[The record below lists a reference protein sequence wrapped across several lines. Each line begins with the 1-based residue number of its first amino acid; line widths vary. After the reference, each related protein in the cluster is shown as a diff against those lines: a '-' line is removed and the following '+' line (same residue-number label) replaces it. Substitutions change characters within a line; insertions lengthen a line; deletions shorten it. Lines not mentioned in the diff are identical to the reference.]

1 MGHLEGRRVVVAGAS
16 AGIGRSFAVQAV
28 GAGADVVLGARRAEV
43 LEDVVGEAG
52 GGNAVV
58 LDVCDPVG
66 RAAFVAGAV
75 EHLKEID
82 LVLLAVGWADLRPLA
97 EVDDEAWART
107 LATNLIGVD
116 RLVAALRPALAPEA
130 VVAILSSETAHRPRR
145 GLVPYAASKAAL
157 EATVA
162 GWRVEHPG
170 IRLSCVV
177 VGATFP
183 TDFGK
188 DFDGDHLGAAM
199 ADWERHGLMQE
210 DFMVPEDVAGCL
222 VEIYGTALRFP
233 GVGID
238 QIMLRSPS
246 PVLGSGEPSTEPS
259 TTEPSTSTSTSTSTS
274 PSSQPA
280 SEEHP

>member
-1 MGHLEGRRVVVAGAS
+1 MPGDLDGRRVVVAGAS

-28 GAGADVVLGARRAEV
+28 RAGADVVLGARRADV
-43 LEDVVGEAG
+43 LDEVVGEAG
-52 GGNAVV
+52 GGAALV
-58 LDVCDPVG
+58 LDVCDAAA
-66 RAAFVAGAV
+66 RDAFVTTAV

-97 EVDDEAWART
+97 DVDDEAWART

-116 RLVAALRPALAPEA
+116 RLVAALRPALAPGGVLA
-130 VVAILSSETAHRPRR
+130 VLSSETAHRPRR

-157 EATVA
+157 EATVE

-170 IRLSCVV
+170 TRLSCVV

-210 DFMVPEDVAGCL
+210 DFMAPEDVAGCL

-238 QIMLRSPS
+238 QVILRSPS
-246 PVLGSGEPSTEPS
+246 PVVGSGEPSTPEPS
-259 TTEPSTSTSTSTSTS
+259 ISTSMSTSTS
-274 PSSQPA
+274 PSPGPA